1 VHLSQIVRAGQFSN
15 GVRSIARM
23 AVAVLKEMSMRRHV
37 VLALT
42 ALSFACGSS
51 DGGSRDDAGVV
62 GGSGGTGG
70 TGGTG
75 AGATTGTGGTMT
87 GSGGSIII
95 TPDSGG
101 PIADTGGP
109 AFGDGGLPPGF
120 TMTDKGGYKLGD
132 PIPPSGTVDAGP
144 PGGGTT
150 RCNSTL
156 IGVVR
161 DMKDTHRDFERL
173 CCGDTR
179 GAVAPMLGADQKP
192 VYAGTGP
199 TNGTNN
205 GSELMSGP
213 AEFVEWYRDV
223 DGINSPY
230 LIYFFFVPGNGVY
243 TFHSSSFFPLDGKG
257 WGNQSRE
264 HNFHFTTELHT
275 RFQYRG
281 GETFHFTG
289 DDDVWVFINGRLAID
304 LGGVHSAADAQVS
317 LDARSAEFGIEIGK
331 AYPLDLFQAER
342 HTNES
347 NFRIETNLDFVNC
360 GTIVPK

>member
-1 VHLSQIVRAGQFSN
+1 
-15 GVRSIARM
+15 
-23 AVAVLKEMSMRRHV
+23 
-37 VLALT
+37 
-42 ALSFACGSS
+42 
-51 DGGSRDDAGVV
+51 
-62 GGSGGTGG
+62 
-70 TGGTG
+70 
-75 AGATTGTGGTMT
+75 
-87 GSGGSIII
+87 
-95 TPDSGG
+95 
-101 PIADTGGP
+101 
-109 AFGDGGLPPGF
+109 
-120 TMTDKGGYKLGD
+120 MTDKGGYKIGD
-132 PIPPSGTVDAGP
+132 PIPTNGTVDAGT
-144 PGGGTT
+144 PGGGPM

-161 DMKDTHRDFERL
+161 DLKDTHRDFERL

-179 GAVAPMLGADQKP
+179 GAVAPMIGTDQKP

-213 AEFVEWYRDV
+213 TEFQDWYRNV
-223 DGINSPY
+223 DGVNSPF
-230 LIYFFFVPGNGVY
+230 LIYFFFVPGVSGVY
-243 TFHSSSFFPLDGKG
+243 TFHSSSFFPLDDKG
-257 WGNQSRE
+257 WGNQNRN

-304 LGGVHSAADAQVS
+304 LGGVHSAEDAQVS
-317 LDARSAEFGIEIGK
+317 LDARAAEFAIEIGK
-331 AYPLDLFQAER
+331 PYALDLFQAER

-360 GTIVPK
+360 GIIVPK